1 MLQAYDDDPILK
13 NNDVEQTKPCDAK
26 SLRWCFRITSLI
38 SISILLISMTFVAW
52 NQYSEL
58 INADDND
65 VPVPIAM
72 LNRCLNQSWN
82 VIQVSSNVYKIL
94 YTEKN
99 LFLSALFFDTNCN
112 VTLDLP
118 FIKLT
123 NMENCCKIIIWNT
136 I

>member
-1 MLQAYDDDPILK
+1 
-13 NNDVEQTKPCDAK
+13 
-26 SLRWCFRITSLI
+26 
-38 SISILLISMTFVAW
+38 MTFVAW

-65 VPVPIAM
+65 LPVPIAM

-82 VIQVSSNVYKIL
+82 VIQISSNLYKIL

-99 LFLSALFFDTNCN
+99 LFPSALFFDTNCN

-123 NMENCCKIIIWNT
+123 DMENCCKIIIWNT